1 MKIWIDVLTPKQYHF
16 FGHFFNKL
24 KHKHK
29 ILVTSR
35 NYNQVKNITK
45 FGKMPLK
52 LVGKHG
58 GAKKSDKLKASNNR
72 TKLLMEKIQKFSPDL
87 VISFCS
93 PEASRVAFGLGIKH
107 IAFSDSPHANAVM
120 KLSLPLVQKLMTPW
134 IIPKKEFT
142 KFGISE
148 KNIIHYKAIDA
159 SIIIKRQISNNS
171 IKISRN
177 KKIILIRIE
186 ETEAAYASK
195 NKNKFVIILKNII
208 KKCPNAR
215 IIVLSRYKW
224 QNDFLK
230 QNFGNRIKIIKNLV
244 DGKSLLLQ
252 SDIFVGSGGTMT
264 AESALLGIPT
274 ISYSAI
280 PNIVE
285 NFLAKKKL
293 LIKSTKP
300 EIIAKSTVRLLNL
313 SDIERKKIRNRAK
326 KIQNLMEDPYSKL
339 ILTIKSTVK

>member
-1 MKIWIDVLTPKQYHF
+1 LKIWIDVLTPKQYHF

-24 KHKHK
+24 EHKHK

-35 NYNQVKNITK
+35 NYHQIQNITK
-45 FGKMPLK
+45 FGNMRLK

-58 GAKKSDKLKASNNR
+58 GSKKSDKLKASNNR
-72 TKLLMEKIQKFSPDL
+72 TKLLMEKIQKFSPNL

-159 SIIIKRQISNNS
+159 SIIIKRQIINNPP
-171 IKISRN
+171 KISRN
-177 KKIILIRIE
+177 KKIILVRIE

-195 NKNKFVIILKNII
+195 NRSKFVIILKDII
-208 KKCPNAR
+208 KKCPDAR
-215 IIVLSRYKW
+215 ILVLSRYKW

-230 QNFGNRIKIIKNLV
+230 QNFGNKIKIMKNLV
-244 DGKSLLLQ
+244 DGKAVLLEA
-252 SDIFVGSGGTMT
+252 DVFVGSGGTMT

-300 EIIAKSTVRLLNL
+300 EIIAKSTLRLLNL
-313 SDIERKKIRNRAK
+313 SNIERKKIKKRAK
-326 KIQNLMEDPYSKL
+326 KIQKSMEDPYSKL
-339 ILTIKSTVK
+339 ISTIKSTIK

>member
-1 MKIWIDVLTPKQYHF
+1 LKIWIDVLTPKQYHF

-142 KFGISE
+142 KFGISG

-159 SIIIKRQISNNS
+159 SVIVKRQVTNNS
-171 IKISRN
+171 LKISHD
-177 KKIILIRIE
+177 KKIILVRIE
-186 ETEAAYASK
+186 ETEASYASK
-195 NKNKFVIILKNII
+195 NKKKFVIILKSII
-208 KKCPNAR
+208 KKCPDAR
-215 IIVLSRYKW
+215 ILVLSRYKW

-230 QNFGNRIKIIKNLV
+230 QNFGNKIKIVKNLV
-244 DGKSLLLQ
+244 DGKSLILQ
-252 SDIFVGSGGTMT
+252 SDVFVGSGGTMT
-264 AESALLGIPT
+264 AESALLGVPT

-280 PNIVE
+280 PNIIE
-285 NFLAKKKL
+285 NFLAKQKL

-300 EIIAKSTVRLLNL
+300 EIIAKYTMQLLNL
-313 SDIERKKIRNRAK
+313 SNIERKKINDRAR
-326 KIQNLMEDPYSKL
+326 KIQNSMEDPHSKL
-339 ILTIKSTVK
+339 ILAIKST

>member
-1 MKIWIDVLTPKQYHF
+1 MNIWIDVLTPKQYHF
-16 FGHFFNKL
+16 FEYFFHKL
-24 KHKHK
+24 RKKHK

-35 NYNQVKNITK
+35 DYQQLKNITK
-45 FGKMPLK
+45 FGDMPLK
-52 LVGKHG
+52 SIGKHG
-58 GAKKSDKLKASNNR
+58 GAKKSDKLRASNTRVN
-72 TKLLMEKIQKFSPDL
+72 LLIRKIQKFSPDL

-159 SIIIKRQISNNS
+159 SIIVKRQISNNS

-230 QNFGNRIKIIKNLV
+230 QNFGNKIKIIKNLV

-252 SDIFVGSGGTMT
+252 SDVFVGSGGTMT

-293 LIKSTKP
+293 LIKSRNPQTV
-300 EIIAKSTVRLLNL
+300 AKSTSQLLNI
-313 SDIERKKIRNRAK
+313 SNSERTKIRNHAK
-326 KIQNLMEDPYSKL
+326 KIQKSMEDPYSKL
-339 ILTIKSTVK
+339 ILAMKSTVK

>member
-1 MKIWIDVLTPKQYHF
+1 LKIWIDVLTPKQYHF
-16 FGHFFNKL
+16 FEYFFHKL
-24 KHKHK
+24 KHKNK

-35 NYNQVKNITK
+35 NYHQLKNITK
-45 FGKMPLK
+45 FGDMPLK

-58 GAKKSDKLKASNNR
+58 GSKKSDKLSASNYR
-72 TKLLMEKIQKFSPDL
+72 ASLLTKKIQNFSPDL
-87 VISFCS
+87 TISFCS

-107 IAFSDSPHANAVM
+107 IVFSDSPHANAVM
-120 KLSLPLVQKLMTPW
+120 KISLPLVQKLMTPW
-134 IIPKKEFT
+134 IIPKKEFL
-142 KFGISE
+142 KFGINE

-159 SIIIKRQISNNS
+159 SIIAKR
-171 IKISRN
+171 KIINDNKKKSTG
-177 KKIILIRIE
+177 KKIILVRIE
-186 ETEAAYASK
+186 ETEAAYAAK
-195 NKNKFVIILKNII
+195 NKGKFILILKNII
-208 KKCPNAR
+208 KKSSNAK

-230 QNFGNRIKIIKNLV
+230 QNFGNKIKIMKNLV

-252 SDIFVGSGGTMT
+252 SDVFVGSGGTMT

-274 ISYSAI
+274 ISYSAV

-300 EIIAKSTVRLLNL
+300 EVIAKSTKQLLNL
-313 SDIERKKIRNRAK
+313 SNSERRKIRNHAK
-326 KIQNLMEDPYSKL
+326 KFQKSMEDPYPKL
-339 ILTIKSTVK
+339 VLAMKSIVK

>member
-1 MKIWIDVLTPKQYHF
+1 
-16 FGHFFNKL
+16 
-24 KHKHK
+24 
-29 ILVTSR
+29 
-35 NYNQVKNITK
+35 
-45 FGKMPLK
+45 MPLK

-148 KNIIHYKAIDA
+148 KNIIHYRAIDA
-159 SIIIKRQISNNS
+159 SIIVKRLVSNNS
-171 IKISRN
+171 TKISHN

-195 NKNKFVIILKNII
+195 NKNKFG
-208 KKCPNAR
+208 A
-215 IIVLSRYKW
+215 LS
-224 QNDFLK
+224 ND
-230 QNFGNRIKIIKNLV
+230 
-244 DGKSLLLQ
+244 
-252 SDIFVGSGGTMT
+252 
-264 AESALLGIPT
+264 P
-274 ISYSAI
+274 
-280 PNIVE
+280 
-285 NFLAKKKL
+285 
-293 LIKSTKP
+293 
-300 EIIAKSTVRLLNL
+300 
-313 SDIERKKIRNRAK
+313 
-326 KIQNLMEDPYSKL
+326 
-339 ILTIKSTVK
+339 